1 MSAAWRIEL
10 QLANKEDLAK
20 VGKAKQS
27 ESIQARDEKGRAVP
41 VLSQNDKTGEQ
52 PKHNTRS
59 EIAKAANTSA
69 GMLAILTARSA
80 WDSEMPSSR
89 DAARVP
95 DFGLPPLGFV
105 PTWDETG
112 SPTRAR
118 ARMAIPFYHRMIKRV
133 APRARIKPPPGRGKP
148 GRGALP
154 VQRWVP
160 VTGTGD

>member
-20 VGKAKQS
+20 VGAAK
-27 ESIQARDEKGRAVP
+27 RAETLKQNKP
-41 VLSQNDKTGEQ
+41 DGDTVLSQNDKTEQ

-69 GMLAILTARSA
+69 GMVAILTARCA
-80 WDSEMPSSR
+80 WVRSTPSSL
-89 DAARVP
+89 DAA
-95 DFGLPPLGFV
+95 LIPPSGRPPWGFCA
-105 PTWDETG
+105 TCAET
-112 SPTRAR
+112 SSA
-118 ARMAIPFYHRMIKRV
+118 V